1 MSIIESL
8 NSMIPQYEAVL
19 PFCKKEVSFT
29 PFRVKDAKAITTIL
43 QEDNKKLAFKNM
55 VEIIKAYST
64 GVDVNSLC
72 LADAEY
78 LFLQIRSKSVDEVLN
93 LIYNGNK
100 VQVNISEIKS
110 RNEVCEETIKIGND
124 ISLVLRTPDVE
135 KILRLNSLDKE
146 ELTKVCIE
154 RVVIKNE
161 IYKVNKYIT
170 EEIKQLIENLPLS
183 ILPKIEQFIKK
194 QPELYLT
201 MTVADEAKEVTG
213 ILNFF
218 IFR

>member
-1 MSIIESL
+1 M
-8 NSMIPQYEAVL
+8 
-19 PFCKKEVSFT
+19 
-29 PFRVKDAKAITTIL
+29 
-43 QEDNKKLAFKNM
+43 
-55 VEIIKAYST
+55 
-64 GVDVNSLC
+64 
-72 LADAEY
+72 
-78 LFLQIRSKSVDEVLN
+78 
-93 LIYNGNK
+93 
-100 VQVNISEIKS
+100 
-110 RNEVCEETIKIGND
+110 
-124 ISLVLRTPDVE
+124 VLRTPDVE

-146 ELTKVCIE
+146 ELIKVCIE

-183 ILPKIEQFIKK
+183 ILPKIEQFVKK